1 MAFATALGRV
11 NRQLER
17 LLHGVLLFLLA
28 SFIVLIVYQI
38 VSRNLGFLPRL
49 YWTEEMSRFAFQWM
63 IMLGTAIGVL
73 HADHFVLEAFPR
85 GSRPDRVTRVIRDV
99 ACLIVGLIFVVF
111 GQAFALSGFNRIAS
125 ASQLPMV
132 VTYSTFL
139 VSGVLIVLFSLQRL
153 LMTASRGVDAMESEL
168 DTPSEIDEL
177 IDPAHPSAPPT
188 QEFDLPSSHE
198 KETSR

>member
-99 ACLIVGLIFVVF
+99 ACLIVGLIFIVF

-168 DTPSEIDEL
+168 DTTSEIDEL
-177 IDPAHPSAPPT
+177 IDPDHPSAPPT
-188 QEFDLPSSHE
+188 QDFDLPSSHE